1 MDAYTRREAK
11 TRQKEPQMGEQ
22 GILLNVWASEKNVTW
37 LSKMIVVCREDQE
50 EEQRGC
56 KGDAG
61 LNECII
67 AMEKPE
73 NKQRGETKQQN
84 KDEQI

>member
-1 MDAYTRREAK
+1 M
-11 TRQKEPQMGEQ
+11 
-22 GILLNVWASEKNVTW
+22 